1 MRQACKDRYSL
12 YGVNMSI
19 YEQYCNEIVDENGRL
34 KKITLDYPDNFN
46 FGYDVVDRIADET
59 PEKRALVWCNVEGE
73 EHVFSFAD
81 IKRYSNQMANV
92 FRSAGIGRGDRVLL
106 ILKRHYEYWFAAV
119 ALHKLGAVM
128 IPATHMLTVRD
139 FVYRIKS
146 SGVKAIVCTTQK
158 KVPEKITAALNSAG
172 MTARLWCVQKDIDGF
187 ENLTKAMQGASE
199 DFERVQTLA
208 TDPMMLYFTSGT
220 TGEPKGVIHDHS
232 YPLAHIVTAK
242 YWQQAEEG
250 GLHFTVAETGWAKA
264 SWGKIYGQWLVGS
277 AVMVYDFDNFE
288 PKQLTAVINR
298 YGVTSFCAPP
308 TVYRYLVRK
317 GIPDMPSLR
326 HASTAG
332 EMLAP
337 EVFRRFTERTGLP
350 LCEGYGQ
357 TETTLLM
364 ANFRGYDAVEG
375 SMGTPSPFYNI
386 ELRGKNGKP
395 VGVGEVG
402 EVVIIPEK
410 EGRQSGVFTA
420 YLDNEEQYRY
430 VWRDGVYHTGDA
442 AYMDENGRYWFHGR
456 FDDIIKTGG
465 FRVGPYEVENVL
477 MEHPAVVE
485 CSVIGVPD
493 PLRGQAIKAVVVP
506 GAGYDS
512 SRELEAEI
520 KNFCNRKLAEYKWI
534 RHVEFV
540 KEMPKTISGK
550 IQKTV
555 LRSQKQVGYAN
566 NCRRYGRR

>member
-1 MRQACKDRYSL
+1 MNVYK
-12 YGVNMSI
+12 
-19 YEQYCNEIVDENGRL
+19 QYCNEIVEDNGRL
-34 KKITLDYPDNFN
+34 KKITLEYPDNFN
-46 FGYDVVDRIADET
+46 FAYDVVDKIADET
-59 PEKRALVWCNVEGE
+59 PEKRAIVWCNVEGE
-73 EHVFSFAD
+73 EHIFSFAD
-81 IKRYSNQMANV
+81 IKKYSNQMANV
-92 FRSAGIGRGDRVLL
+92 FRSAGIGHGDRVML

-128 IPATHMLTVRD
+128 IPATHMLTVSD

-146 SGVKAIVCTTQK
+146 SKVKAVVCTTQNE
-158 KVPEKITAALNSAG
+158 VPEKITAALKEAA
-172 MTARLWCVQKDIDGF
+172 MTAKLWCVQQDADGF
-187 ENLTKAMQGASE
+187 ENLTNAIKFASE
-199 DFERVQTLA
+199 DFERLQTLA
-208 TDPMMLYFTSGT
+208 NDPMMLYFTSGT
-220 TGEPKGVIHDHS
+220 TGYPKGVIHEHS

-242 YWQQAEEG
+242 YWHQAEDN

-264 SWGKIYGQWLVGS
+264 SWGKIYGQWMIGS

-317 GIPDMPSLR
+317 GIPNMPTLK
-326 HASTAG
+326 HATTAG

-337 EVFRRFTERTGLP
+337 EVFRKFTERTGLQ

-364 ANFRGYDAVEG
+364 ANFKGYDAAEG

-386 ELRGKNGKP
+386 ELRGKNGQP
-395 VGVGEVG
+395 VDVGEVG
-402 EVVIIPEK
+402 EVVIVPEK
-410 EGRQSGVFTA
+410 AGKQPGVFAA
-420 YLDNEEQYRY
+420 YLDNDEQYRY

-493 PLRGQAIKAVVVP
+493 SLRGQAIKAVIALGV
-506 GAGYDS
+506 GYTPS
-512 SRELEAEI
+512 LELELEI
-520 KNFCNRKLAEYKWI
+520 KNFCNQKLAEYKWI
-534 RHVEFV
+534 RMIEFV
-540 KEMPKTISGK
+540 TEMPKTISGK

-555 LRSQKQVGYAN
+555 LRSQD
-566 NCRRYGRR
+566 R

>member
-1 MRQACKDRYSL
+1 
-12 YGVNMSI
+12 MSI
-19 YEQYCNEIVDENGRL
+19 YQKYCHEITDDAGNL
-34 KKITLDYPDNFN
+34 KKLTLDYPDNFN
-46 FGYDVVDRIADET
+46 FGYDVVDIAAEESPD
-59 PEKRALVWCNVEGE
+59 KRALVWCNVEGK

-81 IKRYSNQMANV
+81 VKKYSNKMANV
-92 FRSAGIGRGDRVLL
+92 FRDAGIGRGDRVML

-128 IPATHMLTVRD
+128 IPATHMLTVSD
-139 FVYRIKS
+139 LVYRLKAS
-146 SGVKAIVCTTQK
+146 RAKAIVCTSQNDVPA
-158 KVPEKITAALNSAG
+158 KVLSALKQSN
-172 MTARLWCVQKDIDGF
+172 MKARLWCVQADVDGF
-187 ENLTKAMQGASE
+187 ENLTAAVKTSDE
-199 DFERVQTLA
+199 EFERVPTLA

-220 TGEPKGVIHDHS
+220 TGYPKGVIHEHS

-242 YWQQAEEG
+242 YWQQAEDN

-288 PKQLTAVINR
+288 PKQLTHIINK

-308 TVYRYLVRK
+308 TVYRYLIRK
-317 GIPDMPSLR
+317 GIPDMPTLK

-337 EVFRRFTERTGLP
+337 EVFRKFTERTGLP

-357 TETTLLM
+357 TETTLLL
-364 ANFRGYDAVEG
+364 ANFKGYDAVEG

-386 ELRGKNGKP
+386 ELRNKQGEP
-395 VGVGEVG
+395 VGANEIG
-402 EVVIIPEK
+402 EVVIIPEQPGK
-410 EGRQSGVFTA
+410 QPGVFTA
-420 YLDNEEQYRY
+420 YLDNEEQYNY

-442 AYMDENGRYWFHGR
+442 AYIDENGRYWFHGR

-493 PLRGQAIKAVVVP
+493 ALRGQAIKAIIVL
-506 GAGYDS
+506 GQGYAS
-512 SRELEAEI
+512 TKELELEI
-520 KNFCNRKLAEYKWI
+520 KEFCNQKLAEYKWI
-534 RHVEFV
+534 RIIEFV
-540 KEMPKTISGK
+540 REMPKTISGK
-550 IQKTV
+550 IQKNV
-555 LRSQKQVGYAN
+555 QRKQG
-566 NCRRYGRR
+566 

>member
-1 MRQACKDRYSL
+1 
-12 YGVNMSI
+12 MSV
-19 YEQYCNEIVDENGRL
+19 YQQYCNEIVDENGRL
-34 KKITLDYPDNFN
+34 QKLTLEYPDNFN
-46 FGYDVVDRIADET
+46 FGYDVVDKIADET

-73 EHVFSFAD
+73 EHIFSFAD
-81 IKRYSNQMANV
+81 IKKYSNQMANV
-92 FRSAGIGRGDRVLL
+92 FRNAGIGHGDRVML

-128 IPATHMLTVRD
+128 IPATHMLTVSD
-139 FVYRIKS
+139 FVYRMKS
-146 SGVKAIVCTTQK
+146 SKVKAIVCTTQNE
-158 KVPEKITAALNSAG
+158 VPEKITAALKEAN
-172 MTARLWCVQKDIDGF
+172 MTAKLWCVQKNTDGF
-187 ENLTKAMQGASE
+187 ENLTETMREASE
-199 DFERVQTLA
+199 RLERVQTKA

-220 TGEPKGVIHDHS
+220 TGYPKGVIHEHS

-242 YWQQAEEG
+242 YWHQAEDN

-288 PKQLTAVINR
+288 PKQLTTVINR

-326 HASTAG
+326 HATTAG

-337 EVFRRFTERTGLP
+337 EVFRKFTERTGLQ

-364 ANFRGYDAVEG
+364 ANFKGYDAVEG

-395 VGVGEVG
+395 VDTYEIG
-402 EVVIIPEK
+402 EVVIVPEK
-410 EGRQSGVFTA
+410 AGKQPGVFTA

-493 PLRGQAIKAVVVP
+493 ALRGQSIKAVIVL
-506 GAGYDS
+506 GAGYEPS
-512 SRELEAEI
+512 QELELEI
-520 KNFCNRKLAEYKWI
+520 KNFCNQKLAEYKWI
-534 RHVEFV
+534 RIIEFV
-540 KEMPKTISGK
+540 IEMPKTISGK

-555 LRSQKQVGYAN
+555 LRSQNETV
-566 NCRRYGRR
+566 

>member
-1 MRQACKDRYSL
+1 
-12 YGVNMSI
+12 MSI
-19 YEQYCNEIVDENGRL
+19 YKQYCNEIVDENGRL
-34 KKITLDYPDNFN
+34 QKLTLEYPDNFN
-46 FGYDVVDRIADET
+46 FGYDVVDKIADET

-73 EHVFSFAD
+73 EHIFSFAD
-81 IKRYSNQMANV
+81 IKKYSNQMANV
-92 FRSAGIGRGDRVLL
+92 FRSAGIGHGDRVIL

-128 IPATHMLTVRD
+128 IPATHMLTVSD

-146 SGVKAIVCTTQK
+146 SKVKAIVCTTQNE
-158 KVPEKITAALNSAG
+158 VPEKITASLKEAN
-172 MTARLWCVQKDIDGF
+172 MTAKLWCVQKDADGF
-187 ENLTKAMQGASE
+187 ENLTEAMREAPE
-199 DFERVQTLA
+199 KFERVQTLA

-220 TGEPKGVIHDHS
+220 TGYPKGVIHEHS

-242 YWQQAEEG
+242 YWHQAEDN

-288 PKQLTAVINR
+288 PKQLTTVINR

-317 GIPDMPSLR
+317 GIPDMPSLK
-326 HASTAG
+326 HATTAG

-337 EVFRRFTERTGLP
+337 EVFRKFTERTGLQ

-364 ANFRGYDAVEG
+364 ANFKGYDAVEG

-395 VGVGEVG
+395 VDTYEIG
-402 EVVIIPEK
+402 EVVIVPEK
-410 EGRQSGVFTA
+410 AGKQPGVFAA
-420 YLDNEEQYRY
+420 YLDNEEQYSY

-442 AYMDENGRYWFHGR
+442 AYMDENGRYWFYGR

-493 PLRGQAIKAVVVP
+493 ALRGQSIKAVIVL
-506 GAGYDS
+506 GAGYEPS
-512 SRELEAEI
+512 QELELEI
-520 KNFCNRKLAEYKWI
+520 KNFCNQKLAEYKWI
-534 RHVEFV
+534 RIIEFV
-540 KEMPKTISGK
+540 IEMPKTISGK

-555 LRSQKQVGYAN
+555 LRSQNETV
-566 NCRRYGRR
+566 